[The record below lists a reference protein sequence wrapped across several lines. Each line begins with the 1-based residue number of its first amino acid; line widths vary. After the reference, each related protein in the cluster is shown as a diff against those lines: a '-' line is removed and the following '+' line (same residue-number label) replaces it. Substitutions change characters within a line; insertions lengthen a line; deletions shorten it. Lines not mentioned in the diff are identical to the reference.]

1 MKKLFIV
8 LILMF
13 IYGQLISIEY
23 HPPCDYG
30 AGVIY
35 QGPFI
40 KYIPLSW
47 PRLEADCPN
56 CVIYIEYY
64 RRIVEGIIDYQ
75 ITAYYLVD
83 EVTCSGCS
91 LEDIIHYSML
101 YLLSTVGDELSPI
114 IPNGCTSTIQITK
127 PQCLYM
133 ETIDPED
140 FVPLPTYAK
149 GDSPIIS
156 VETINNITGYF
167 PCSSS
172 GCCYGVYEVCWDYN
186 GFVTSIE
193 LINNYSFMTVL
204 CDVSNNCVDYC
215 PMPSNPKIK
224 SSNYN
229 SYSDPQIYEN
239 NSYIYNFEDASSL
252 NFKIIGKKNAVY
264 NIKISNNLGIV
275 IFNKQWHKNSF
286 LFENEINISTLPTG
300 LYYISIYLSDSIE
313 FSSSFSIIK

>member
-1 MKKLFIV
+1 MKKTL
-8 LILMF
+8 LTLLLMF
-13 IYGQLISIEY
+13 IYGQSFSIDY

-35 QGPFI
+35 DGPFI

-83 EVTCSGCS
+83 EVSCSACS

-101 YLLSTVGDELSPI
+101 YLLSTVGDALSPI
-114 IPNGCTSTIQITK
+114 VLNGCTTTIQITK

-133 ETIDPED
+133 ETIEPDD
-140 FVPLPTYAK
+140 FVPIPTFSGSK
-149 GDSPIIS
+149 TPKIT
-156 VETINNITGYF
+156 VETINNIKGYF
-167 PCSSS
+167 PCSST
-172 GCCYGVYEVCWDYN
+172 GCCYGVYEVCWDYS

-193 LINNYSFMTVL
+193 LLNSFNFMTVL

-215 PMPSNPKIK
+215 TVTNIQKIK
-224 SSNYN
+224 STNNKDNSNN
-229 SYSDPQIYEN
+229 HEN
-239 NSYIYNFEDASSL
+239 NSYMYALNDKSSL
-252 NFKIIGKKNAVY
+252 NFNILGNENAIYSVKIT
-264 NIKISNNLGIV
+264 NNLGSI
-275 IFNKQWHKNSF
+275 IFETQWIKNSF
-286 LFENEINISTLPTG
+286 SFENEINISTLSSG
-300 LYYISIYLSDSIE
+300 IYHIIIYEKDNIK